1 MEDTVEIPVTYKGK
15 ELILN
20 ASVLVT
26 GYTHKFTVEVNG
38 QAVIFEPDE
47 ERNYRAV
54 IANEGTPVDRV
65 LLGVIAERLKE
76 WFQ

>member
-1 MEDTVEIPVTYKGK
+1 MEDTVELPVEYKGK
-15 ELILN
+15 VLILN
-20 ASVLVT
+20 ASVFIT

-54 IANEGTPVDRV
+54 IANEGTLVDRV
-65 LLGVIAERLKE
+65 LIGVIAKRLKE
-76 WFQ
+76 LFQ